1 MIEFL
6 IFSSFLHRCH
16 SLSYSPT
23 TIIPKV
29 SEKAETTCCVGLH
42 NTDKLSLHGS
52 KQRSPGHPSEV
63 VLSPDSCKQASLSNL
78 LKLFASHILRELFS
92 LAWSTLYYFSLLSDF
107 LKKNCPPSNSRS
119 YPMFLA
125 LPTPKRKWFLKTDHT
140 QLINPFLTSHSP
152 LHCAV
157 SFSSPPPLG
166 MYFSQGNL
174 V

>member
-107 LKKNCPPSNSRS
+107 KKKIVH
-119 YPMFLA
+119 
-125 LPTPKRKWFLKTDHT
+125 LPTPGPTLCFWLCPLPKESDFSKLIILNWSIPSLLPIPPSTVQYHFHPHHPWECTFLRVT
-140 QLINPFLTSHSP
+140 
-152 LHCAV
+152 
-157 SFSSPPPLG
+157 
-166 MYFSQGNL
+166 
-174 V
+174 